1 MNISEQKTFQ
11 KESVTLQ
18 RIFTLT
24 FVRRKKKKKK
34 SLPLGYNLEHG
45 ETEGW
50 ETEEW
55 LGNHSLST

>member
-1 MNISEQKTFQ
+1 MFQ
-11 KESVTLQ
+11 EESVTLQ
-18 RIFTLT
+18 RILTLT
-24 FVRRKKKKKK
+24 FMREEKNKN